1 MFNNN
6 KVFKYLISLAFFL
19 FSFCSESEAEIPM
32 YFNNCE
38 VSIDSALDELRSIE
52 SEFEISLNIRIVRE
66 LTDRDE
72 CIDQVLGTNLP
83 QGASLENGTLID
95 LVVGI
100 KKNEVT
106 DFVKKTELD
115 LYLDQLEE
123 KDLLDINLISA
134 SSFGS
139 GSIEVLKE
147 GLGVITHIEKDNN
160 LGFSF
165 IFSEASGR
173 ISGLNQNGQVTELL
187 DITDKTIRN
196 REAGLHTFVFKTI
209 EEKDYLLATYSGTDS
224 NYYLSAFEIVD
235 GVIQKN
241 EIIISTFEFSSDTD
255 VHFGGKIFFDND
267 YLYFCTGDQ
276 NSPGN
281 SAKFY
286 SPWGKVLKI
295 QNLNLLTEPLNS
307 MDDERISIVAYGLRN
322 PWSCFPQESNLIL
335 LDVGNS
341 HWEEVN
347 IIKDFNNITEPVF
360 FGWPWLESYFD
371 ANYKNTPVT
380 DEVKFEQIES
390 TQFPTYL
397 YPHANDYCAIIGGT
411 TIENSNK
418 WKDYFFVGD
427 FCTGNIWAI
436 NNSKDSKLSVLSRD
450 IIPYSITTISDSNN
464 ETLILG
470 TTSGEIIEIFLP

>member
-1 MFNNN
+1 MVTINTL
-6 KVFKYLISLAFFL
+6 KRLQVYVFIIL
-19 FSFCSESEAEIPM
+19 FSFCSQKTAAIPSE
-32 YFNNCE
+32 FNNCQ
-38 VSIDSALDELRSIE
+38 VSLDTALEELKLIE
-52 SEFEISLNIRIVRE
+52 SNFAISLNIRIVRE
-66 LTDRDE
+66 ITDRDE
-72 CIDQVLGTNLP
+72 CIDQVLGTNLE
-83 QGASLENGTLID
+83 QGADLKDGSLID

-100 KKNEVT
+100 KKDEVT
-106 DFVKKTELD
+106 EYVKETELD
-115 LYLDQLEE
+115 LYLSQLEE

-187 DITDKTIRN
+187 DISDKTIRN

-347 IIKDFNNITEPVF
+347 IIKDFNNVTEPLF